1 MFKVKIFKKI
11 FNKNTAKIEKNSNN
25 NKIYQGNQLNN
36 PNFLIGNDEE
46 IMKLMSDS
54 NNFDM
59 IQKITKS
66 RLSNTEKAHPLYPHF
81 LAKYDSNLEKI
92 VSTPETK
99 EAIQKYPKH
108 IKGSGIIDLKK
119 YPHLNPNETI
129 WEYIY
134 RTQTILELETTAYK
148 EYLGDMEDP
157 FPTNTFQEGMITKI
171 VPHEFPKAEPIQL
184 ICGDISL
191 NMMIRRIPCMEYKE
205 YSFICTTDFYGFELV
220 ITINDNNNTSSFN
233 LTKKGK
239 ATLQNQLLREK
250 FINNI
255 KTYPFSILLRGQ
267 TIIKTK
273 ITEKEKNN
281 DLFMMAPILILYIEN
296 LIFIEN
302 SLDCKFDS
310 NTECIDELS
319 PFVAFLIANSIK
331 NKWGLE
337 KKKFDNTI
345 RIDPQQIPRDILE
358 NNILGKDI
366 NLYINNIII
375 KLNGVTFAVDKY
387 SICYKNAQ
395 INNLSSIIKN
405 IKRHKNEVLV
415 TFKPYDKKDYVNKY
429 TKFEGI
435 KVIS

>member
-1 MFKVKIFKKI
+1 MKNLVKKY
-11 FNKNTAKIEKNSNN
+11 TAKIEKNSSNN
-25 NKIYQGNQLNN
+25 TIIQGSKMNN
-36 PNFLIGNDEE
+36 LNFLIENDEE
-46 IMKLMSDS
+46 IMKLMSDT

-66 RLSNTEKAHPLYPHF
+66 RLSKAEKTHPLYPHF
-81 LAKYDSNLEKI
+81 HAKYDSNLEKL

-108 IKGSGIIDLKK
+108 IKGSVIINRNK

-129 WEYIY
+129 WEYMY
-134 RTQTILELETTAYK
+134 RTQTTLELETTAYK

-310 NTECIDELS
+310 NTECIDECS
-319 PFVAFLIANSIK
+319 PFVAFLIATSLK
-331 NKWGLE
+331 NKWVLE
-337 KKKFDNTI
+337 QKNFDDTFRVKPKEI
-345 RIDPQQIPRDILE
+345 PQEILE
-358 NNILGKDI
+358 NNLCGKEI
-366 NLYINNIII
+366 YSYIEDGVIE
-375 KLNGVTFAVDKY
+375 LNGITFSVDKY

-395 INNLSSIIKN
+395 AKKLSYCS
-405 IKRHKNEVLV
+405 RVSW
-415 TFKPYDKKDYVNKY
+415 T
-429 TKFEGI
+429 
-435 KVIS
+435 